1 MIATSDRRPGS
12 VGVHSSL
19 LADDAME
26 RTFRWLSSLSASD
39 AGRDRRVLH
48 RVPSAMEH
56 QRRTIP
62 F

>member
-1 MIATSDRRPGS
+1 
-12 VGVHSSL
+12 VGMHSSL
-19 LADDAME
+19 LADDAIK

-39 AGRDRRVLH
+39 AGRDRRVL
-48 RVPSAMEH
+48 RRDSSAMEH